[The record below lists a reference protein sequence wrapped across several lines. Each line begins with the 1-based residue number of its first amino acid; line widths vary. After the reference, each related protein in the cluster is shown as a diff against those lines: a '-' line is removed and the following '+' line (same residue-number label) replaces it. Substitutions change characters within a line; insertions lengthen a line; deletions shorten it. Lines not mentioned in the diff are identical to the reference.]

1 MKHFSIE
8 QLKRMHEMLCAMTGN
23 EPSIREIGLLESA
36 LYSVEQTFMGDPL
49 YKTELERGARLCFCL
64 IKNHAFVDANKRIGV
79 LSMLVYFKLVGVP
92 VALTNDDIV
101 RIGLGVASGEMDYEA
116 LLSYL
121 KEARTA

>member
-1 MKHFSIE
+1 M
-8 QLKRMHEMLCAMTGN
+8 RMHEMLCAMTGN
-23 EPSIREIGLLESA
+23 EPTVREMGLLESA
-36 LYSVEQTFMGDPL
+36 LYSVEQTFMGEPL
-49 YKTELERGARLCFCL
+49 YKTEVERGARLCFCL

-92 VALTNDDIV
+92 VAFTNDDIV

-116 LLSYL
+116 HLSYL

>member
-36 LYSVEQTFMGDPL
+36 LYSVEQTFMGEPL

-64 IKNHAFVDANKRIGV
+64 IKNHAFVDAIYDNISMSKKEYAKERHIGDEV
-79 LSMLVYFKLVGVP
+79 I
-92 VALTNDDIV
+92 TDIAEW
-101 RIGLGVASGEMDYEA
+101 INST
-116 LLSYL
+116 
-121 KEARTA
+121 ARK